1 MDDNYQEYF
10 ILNYFCKK
18 QIPEFFY
25 NHLNRNETK
34 TPRLA
39 KEFSLIFTFINQYLF
54 YILELDILYL
64 LFFISLKRSEL
75 FMDSDQWQYLSFHY
89 RRTLSLESSSSF
101 PSLPDQYNVCSL
113 IDVLL
118 LPIIRY
124 DVEVNVSYVKL
135 FMYIFMNNKTCN
147 FD

>member
-1 MDDNYQEYF
+1 
-10 ILNYFCKK
+10 
-18 QIPEFFY
+18 
-25 NHLNRNETK
+25 
-34 TPRLA
+34 
-39 KEFSLIFTFINQYLF
+39 
-54 YILELDILYL
+54 
-64 LFFISLKRSEL
+64 
-75 FMDSDQWQYLSFHY
+75 MDSDQWQYLSFHY

-135 FMYIFMNNKTCN
+135 FMYIFINNKTCIAGLIYLFKTYPYMEAILKN
-147 FD
+147 VLSR

>member
-1 MDDNYQEYF
+1 
-10 ILNYFCKK
+10 
-18 QIPEFFY
+18 
-25 NHLNRNETK
+25 
-34 TPRLA
+34 
-39 KEFSLIFTFINQYLF
+39 
-54 YILELDILYL
+54 
-64 LFFISLKRSEL
+64 
-75 FMDSDQWQYLSFHY
+75 MDSDQWQYLSFHY

-135 FMYIFMNNKTCN
+135 FMYIFRLILKLQVSSTYLKLILIWRQY
-147 FD
+147 

>member
-1 MDDNYQEYF
+1 
-10 ILNYFCKK
+10 
-18 QIPEFFY
+18 
-25 NHLNRNETK
+25 
-34 TPRLA
+34 
-39 KEFSLIFTFINQYLF
+39 
-54 YILELDILYL
+54 
-64 LFFISLKRSEL
+64 
-75 FMDSDQWQYLSFHY
+75 MDSDQWQYLSFHY

-135 FMYIFMNNKTCN
+135 FMYIFIAGLIYLFKTYPYMEAILKN
-147 FD
+147 VLSR

>member
-1 MDDNYQEYF
+1 
-10 ILNYFCKK
+10 
-18 QIPEFFY
+18 
-25 NHLNRNETK
+25 
-34 TPRLA
+34 
-39 KEFSLIFTFINQYLF
+39 
-54 YILELDILYL
+54 
-64 LFFISLKRSEL
+64 
-75 FMDSDQWQYLSFHY
+75 MDSDQWQYLSFHY

-118 LPIIRY
+118 FPIIRY

-135 FMYIFMNNKTCN
+135 FMYIFINNKTCN

>member
-1 MDDNYQEYF
+1 
-10 ILNYFCKK
+10 
-18 QIPEFFY
+18 
-25 NHLNRNETK
+25 
-34 TPRLA
+34 
-39 KEFSLIFTFINQYLF
+39 
-54 YILELDILYL
+54 
-64 LFFISLKRSEL
+64 
-75 FMDSDQWQYLSFHY
+75 MDSDQWQYLSFHY

-135 FMYIFMNNKTCN
+135 FMYIFINIRPAISINSKIAGLIYLFKTYPYMEAILKN
-147 FD
+147 VLSR

>member
-1 MDDNYQEYF
+1 
-10 ILNYFCKK
+10 
-18 QIPEFFY
+18 
-25 NHLNRNETK
+25 
-34 TPRLA
+34 
-39 KEFSLIFTFINQYLF
+39 
-54 YILELDILYL
+54 
-64 LFFISLKRSEL
+64 
-75 FMDSDQWQYLSFHY
+75 MDSDLWQYLSFHY

-135 FMYIFMNNKTCN
+135 FMCGISFHYAVHMIALL
-147 FD
+147 

>member
-1 MDDNYQEYF
+1 
-10 ILNYFCKK
+10 
-18 QIPEFFY
+18 
-25 NHLNRNETK
+25 
-34 TPRLA
+34 
-39 KEFSLIFTFINQYLF
+39 
-54 YILELDILYL
+54 
-64 LFFISLKRSEL
+64 
-75 FMDSDQWQYLSFHY
+75 MDSDQWQYLSFHY
-89 RRTLSLESSSSF
+89 RQTLSLESSSSF

-135 FMYIFMNNKTCN
+135 FMYIFINNKTCN

>member
-1 MDDNYQEYF
+1 
-10 ILNYFCKK
+10 
-18 QIPEFFY
+18 
-25 NHLNRNETK
+25 
-34 TPRLA
+34 
-39 KEFSLIFTFINQYLF
+39 
-54 YILELDILYL
+54 
-64 LFFISLKRSEL
+64 
-75 FMDSDQWQYLSFHY
+75 MDSDQWQYLSFHY

-135 FMYIFMNNKTCN
+135 LMYIFINNKTCN
-147 FD
+147 FRINSKIAGLIYLFKTYPYMEAILKNVLSR